1 MCAWGPTVIF
11 SEFLLDWSQRAF
23 HTNRYLSTFTWDM
36 EAAADMDAD
45 LVADVT
51 VSAITLRDHHLT

>member
-1 MCAWGPTVIF
+1 MIF